1 MNSEEKM
8 LHDIGIADF
17 VLTDLMLYLDTHS
30 PHRPEC
36 HGVFQPLC
44 QNQDTDGAG
53 ILQRILPP
61 AERSG
66 RK

>member
-17 VLTDLMLYLDTHS
+17 VLTDLMLYLDTQ
-30 PHRPEC
+30 C

>member
-1 MNSEEKM
+1 MNSEERM

-17 VLTDLMLYLDTHS
+17 VLTDLMLYLDTHPS
-30 PHRPEC
+30 DQKAMEY
-36 HGVFQPLC
+36 
-44 QNQDTDGAG
+44 TDGAG

>member
-1 MNSEEKM
+1 MNSEERM

-17 VLTDLMLYLDTHS
+17 VLTDLMLYLDTH
-30 PHRPEC
+30 PTDRNAMEYFNHY
-36 HGVFQPLC
+36 
-44 QNQDTDGAG
+44 QDTAGAG